1 MICYKDK
8 TFCPFYETCDKQ
20 NDCSRPLTPQV
31 KAAAVKWW
39 GSDAAPVAVFSE
51 KPQCHS
57 DNQEKKEPE

>member
-1 MICYKDK
+1 MIHYKDR
-8 TFCPFYETCDKQ
+8 TFCTYYETCDKQ

-39 GSDAAPVAVFSE
+39 GSDTAPVAVFTD

-57 DNQEKKEPE
+57 DNQEKKEP

>member
-1 MICYKDK
+1 MIYYKDK

-20 NDCSRPLTPQV
+20 NDCSRPLTQQV

-39 GSDAAPVAVFSE
+39 GSDAAPVAVFTD

-57 DNQEKKEPE
+57 DNQEKKESE

>member
-1 MICYKDK
+1 MIHYRDK

-39 GSDAAPVAVFSE
+39 GGDAAPVAVFTD
-51 KPQCHS
+51 KPQCHT
-57 DNQEKKEPE
+57 DNQEKKEP

>member
-1 MICYKDK
+1 MICYGDK

-39 GSDAAPVAVFSE
+39 GGEGAPKNGTANL
-51 KPQCHS
+51 
-57 DNQEKKEPE
+57 DGLKK